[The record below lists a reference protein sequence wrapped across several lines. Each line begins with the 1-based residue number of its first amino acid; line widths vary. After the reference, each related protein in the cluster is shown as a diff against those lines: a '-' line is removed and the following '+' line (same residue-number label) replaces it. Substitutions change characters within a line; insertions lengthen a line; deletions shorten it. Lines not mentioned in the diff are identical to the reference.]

1 MTPQETQALEQFLIQ
16 LTQARA
22 AGKDP
27 QAQAMIADAMA
38 RQPDAPYLLVQRA
51 LLLDHALASARDQ
64 IATLQGQLQAAQ
76 QAAQASGARSFLD
89 ADNAWGNGANGAYGT
104 SRAAAVAA
112 APAQTAIPP
121 AVPAP
126 VAYQNVPA
134 QPARSGWLS
143 GGLGGT
149 LGSIATTAAGVAGG
163 AFLFQGLENLFHRN
177 SASNVL
183 GQPDMAVLEQ
193 PNETVVNNYYGSDD
207 RSSFNGAG
215 LSSDLSSDP
224 SSGNDFVDDD
234 LSSDGFMD
242 DDSSLV

>member
-76 QAAQASGARSFLD
+76 QAAQGTGVRSFLD
-89 ADNAWGNGANGAYGT
+89 ADNAWGNGANGPNGT
-104 SRAAAVAA
+104 SRAAASAA
-112 APAQTAIPP
+112 APAQTAIQP
-121 AVPAP
+121 AVPSP

-207 RSSFNGAG
+207 RSSFTGT
-215 LSSDLSSDP
+215 DLSSDQ
-224 SSGNDFVDDD
+224 SSGNDFLDDG
-234 LSSDGFMD
+234 LSSDGFLD